1 MPRGHKKGRAM
12 KRTMLVIAALMAL
25 TGCTS
30 GEKEVR
36 GAGSSATATTATEE
50 TFPDEG
56 IPESTKPEVARKKVG
71 DTATLV
77 SSDTNEE
84 VSRVQV
90 ARVKFSTGDEFNRP
104 ERAYFLGVLIKVKA
118 LADDQNS
125 MWGDFYVLMRGHH
138 YDASGCC
145 PEGFKPELDYVDLND
160 GETAE
165 GWLIF
170 DVPARSG
177 RVVLGQSFGGGVIAT
192 WDF

>member
-1 MPRGHKKGRAM
+1 M
-12 KRTMLVIAALMAL
+12 KRTMLVIAALTAL
-25 TGCTS
+25 LTACDS
-30 GEKEVR
+30 GEKKV
-36 GAGSSATATTATEE
+36 ANSPATTTTFSEFGE

-56 IPESTKPEVARKKVG
+56 LTSTTEPEVAHNKVG

-77 SSDTNEE
+77 DSDTNKE
-84 VSRVQV
+84 VAHVLV
-90 ARVKFSTGDEFNRP
+90 DRVKLSTGDEFNKP
-104 ERAYFLGVLIKVKA
+104 ERAYFLGVFVKVKA

-145 PEGFKPELDYVDLND
+145 PEGFKPELDYVDLNT

-170 DVPARSG
+170 DVPARHG
-177 RVVLGQSFGGGVIAT
+177 QVVLGQSFGGGVVGT
-192 WDF
+192 WSF